1 MGCMGA
7 EDPPNQPTDALVTRE
22 QVIDAL
28 RRVEDPEVPVD
39 IVALG
44 LVCAVAIEG
53 DRVTVTLAP
62 TYAACPGRAYIVEQ
76 ARAELAGVTAHA
88 EVRWSAEP
96 LWRRELIQP
105 DAIRKL
111 RDFGVGP
118 PEDGRRVPR
127 CPYCGSG
134 DTRVEREFG
143 SAVCKSLCYCE
154 ECRSPFEALRGAW

>member
-1 MGCMGA
+1 VITQG
-7 EDPPNQPTDALVTRE
+7 
-22 QVIDAL
+22 QVMDAL

-44 LVCAVAIEG
+44 LVRSVAIEG
-53 DRVTVTLAP
+53 ERVTVTLAP
-62 TYAACPGRAYIVEQ
+62 TYAACPGRAFILEQ
-76 ARAELAGVTAHA
+76 ARTELAGLTAQA

-96 LWRRELIQP
+96 HWRRDLIQP

-118 PEDGRRVPR
+118 PEEGRRVPR

-134 DTRVEREFG
+134 DTRLEREFG
-143 SAVCKSLCYCE
+143 SAVCKSLCYCDA
-154 ECRSPFEALRGAW
+154 CRSPFEAMRGAW